1 MSVTECIREF
11 CSGSASQ
18 DAPRALARDIANEKT
33 DLLTIVEAL
42 REYLTSSA
50 VEQRCQG
57 TRLLSETLISL
68 SSRQLPQDDVHYLV
82 AFYCDRLKDKVAV
95 LPYVL
100 RGLHAMVVNQRV
112 SSDDVIVISR
122 AIYSHVYNQSLPQ
135 GERRLVYTILDYFL
149 SDYTQAVKEMG
160 SEFVLGYIQTMD
172 GEKDPRNLV
181 IALNSVT
188 RIVLS
193 LPFEVL
199 AEDLFEVVAC
209 YFPIDFTPP
218 PDDPHVVS
226 KEQLVLALRNCL
238 TSTPKFTEF
247 CLPLMLEKVSSDL
260 LSAKLDSL
268 LTIAAGCH
276 TFDPKV
282 LHTHLQPLWTAIWK
296 EILQPVS
303 DEVEAAGAQC
313 LESVSQSLGAGTGG
327 ERVGEFAEL
336 VLKDC
341 SRHLMDLELKLL
353 GPASRALRA
362 VARGCGQACRTITA
376 ASVPLLLNQFHSRSA
391 VTQKKAFLQVL
402 AEFINILHRFHGAN
416 GITLIQLSVSC
427 RADQNLLAMY
437 IIILEPCPLDNLK
450 TELISL
456 VVSSVR
462 GRTQSLV
469 ETGLDVCRGLL
480 VLRGFLDDKEILML
494 VEHVKQVALCS
505 SESLAVRER
514 SCNVLG
520 CVSQSYP
527 HIAKEEIVPPLLQ
540 RFTPGLPMETDHME
554 VQSEIVS
561 LPDMSRVLVSLS
573 SSQELQELTLP
584 VFVAVLEQ
592 LAQQSLTTELVET
605 TEAEVGHLS
614 QLVEKTVS
622 GGSSVGTRF
631 VHKVVA
637 ERMLVLCVLPSLPES
652 SAGRMFTE
660 KAVLQQCRSLL
671 RTFTLA
677 ANNTTDVN
685 ESWARLIREVFTD
698 GSSSLLPHGLS
709 FLPLKPSSPPVQTR
723 LTSILLYTL
732 GAMKKETVSSQV
744 TVYLPRLLEQAMLC
758 PDEQSSTNC
767 AVCYASVI
775 SKINNKEAVEE
786 FVGPAMS
793 SLWQVI
799 TDESGS
805 GPEARTRSLTAWL
818 WVCHA
823 KQVPNLLG
831 SLYWCVYFS

>member
-1 MSVTECIREF
+1 
-11 CSGSASQ
+11 
-18 DAPRALARDIANEKT
+18 
-33 DLLTIVEAL
+33 
-42 REYLTSSA
+42 
-50 VEQRCQG
+50 
-57 TRLLSETLISL
+57 
-68 SSRQLPQDDVHYLV
+68 
-82 AFYCDRLKDKVAV
+82 
-95 LPYVL
+95 
-100 RGLHAMVVNQRV
+100 
-112 SSDDVIVISR
+112 
-122 AIYSHVYNQSLPQ
+122 
-135 GERRLVYTILDYFL
+135 
-149 SDYTQAVKEMG
+149 
-160 SEFVLGYIQTMD
+160 
-172 GEKDPRNLV
+172 
-181 IALNSVT
+181 
-188 RIVLS
+188 
-193 LPFEVL
+193 
-199 AEDLFEVVAC
+199 
-209 YFPIDFTPP
+209 
-218 PDDPHVVS
+218 
-226 KEQLVLALRNCL
+226 
-238 TSTPKFTEF
+238 
-247 CLPLMLEKVSSDL
+247 
-260 LSAKLDSL
+260 
-268 LTIAAGCH
+268 
-276 TFDPKV
+276 
-282 LHTHLQPLWTAIWK
+282 
-296 EILQPVS
+296 
-303 DEVEAAGAQC
+303 
-313 LESVSQSLGAGTGG
+313 
-327 ERVGEFAEL
+327 VGEFAEL

-416 GITLIQLSVSC
+416 
-427 RADQNLLAMY
+427 
-437 IIILEPCPLDNLK
+437 EPCPLDNLK

-709 FLPLKPSSPPVQTR
+709 FLPLKVFVYCTTVL
-723 LTSILLYTL
+723 LT
-732 GAMKKETVSSQV
+732 
-744 TVYLPRLLEQAMLC
+744 
-758 PDEQSSTNC
+758 
-767 AVCYASVI
+767 
-775 SKINNKEAVEE
+775 
-786 FVGPAMS
+786 
-793 SLWQVI
+793 
-799 TDESGS
+799 
-805 GPEARTRSLTAWL
+805 
-818 WVCHA
+818 
-823 KQVPNLLG
+823 
-831 SLYWCVYFS
+831 